1 MLCEKTCL
9 FYASCTSHNEVIC
22 EKGEFLP
29 ENRQSGV
36 RLAVFQETVH
46 RAAFPGGL

>member
-29 ENRQSGV
+29 ENRHCNPFIST
-36 RLAVFQETVH
+36 FSH
-46 RAAFPGGL
+46 FPLIQRR